1 MEWIDHRTPAGQE
14 AGCIIC
20 VVGNILVVPLEVNA
34 FQLVIESGLAEAF
47 LAVVKA
53 YELRGASKVQD
64 ANPLSGMMPM
74 YGLARLDLAAPEAQP
89 IVELLAGMGSALRF
103 TLEHPL
109 EFLKDLGLTTASC
122 CAVSLALW
130 HTNALRATLKLIVV
144 RCGFAT
150 RWCARRCSART
161 NHREGSSLINKWSIT
176 SWNCTGTT

>member
-74 YGLARLDLAAPEAQP
+74 YGLARLDLAAPDAQP

-109 EFLKDLGLTTASC
+109 EFLKDFGLTTASC
-122 CAVSLALW
+122 CAVSLAL
-130 HTNALRATLKLIVV
+130 HTKSSPRDSESHRRSIVAVLLPDGVCNGV
-144 RCGFAT
+144 RQG
-150 RWCARRCSART
+150 RILGRVRV
-161 NHREGSSLINKWSIT
+161 
-176 SWNCTGTT
+176 